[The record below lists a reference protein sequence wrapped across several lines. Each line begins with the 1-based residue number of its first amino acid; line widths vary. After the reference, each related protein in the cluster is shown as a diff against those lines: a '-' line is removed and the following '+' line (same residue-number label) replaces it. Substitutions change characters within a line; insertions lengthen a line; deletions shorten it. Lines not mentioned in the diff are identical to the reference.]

1 MIQMDNVGI
10 VVEDMDAAVAFFAE
24 LGLELEGRTQVEG
37 AWADKTVGIDG
48 IRCEIAM
55 MRVPGGHG
63 RLELSQY
70 LTPVASPAVP
80 ENAPYH
86 IVAMHR
92 VMYRVDSIEE
102 LLPRLRAHGAELVAE
117 VVEYGDIYRL
127 CYVRALGGVI
137 IGLAEQLN

>member
-10 VVEDMDAAVAFFAE
+10 VVEDMDAAVAFFVE

-37 AWADKTVGIDG
+37 PWADKTVGIDG

-55 MRVPGGHG
+55 MRIPGRHG

-86 IVAMHR
+86 SVAMHR
-92 VMYRVDSIEE
+92 VMYRVDNIEE
-102 LLPRLRAHGAELVAE
+102 LLPRLRKHGAELVAE
-117 VVEYGDIYRL
+117 VVQYGDSYRL
-127 CYVRALGGVI
+127 CYVRALGGI
-137 IGLAEQLN
+137 IVGLAEQLN

>member
-10 VVEDMDAAVAFFAE
+10 VVEDMDAAVTFFIE

-37 AWADKTVGIDG
+37 PWADKTVGIDG

-55 MRVPGGHG
+55 MRVPDGHG

-86 IVAMHR
+86 SVAMHR
-92 VMYRVDSIEE
+92 VMYRVDNIEE
-102 LLPRLRAHGAELVAE
+102 LLPRLREHGAELVAE
-117 VVEYGDIYRL
+117 VVQYGDSYRL

-137 IGLAEQLN
+137 VGLAEQLN

>member
-1 MIQMDNVGI
+1 MIQMDNVGF
-10 VVEDMDAAVAFFAE
+10 VVEDMDAAVAFFIE

-37 AWADKTVGIDG
+37 PWADKTVGIDG

-55 MRVPGGHG
+55 MRVPDGHG

-70 LTPVASPAVP
+70 LTPVASPAIP

-86 IVAMHR
+86 SVAMHR
-92 VMYRVDSIEE
+92 VMYRVDNIEE
-102 LLPRLRAHGAELVAE
+102 LLPRLRKHGAELVAE
-117 VVEYGDIYRL
+117 VVQYGDSYRL

-137 IGLAEQLN
+137 VGLAEQLN

>member
-10 VVEDMDAAVAFFAE
+10 VVEDMDAAVAFFTE

-80 ENAPYH
+80 KNAPYH

-102 LLPRLRAHGAELVAE
+102 LLPRLRTHGAELVAE

>member
-10 VVEDMDAAVAFFAE
+10 VVEDMDAAVAFFIE

-37 AWADKTVGIDG
+37 PWADKTVGIDG

-55 MRVPGGHG
+55 MRIPDGHG

-70 LTPVASPAVP
+70 LTPAASPAVP

-86 IVAMHR
+86 SVAMHR
-92 VMYRVDSIEE
+92 VMYRVDNIEE
-102 LLPRLRAHGAELVAE
+102 LLPRLRKHGAELVAE
-117 VVEYGDIYRL
+117 VVQYGDSYRL

-137 IGLAEQLN
+137 VGLAEQLN

>member
-10 VVEDMDAAVAFFAE
+10 VVEDMDAAVAFFIE

-37 AWADKTVGIDG
+37 PWADKTVGIDG

-55 MRVPGGHG
+55 MRVPDGHG

-70 LTPVASPAVP
+70 LTPLASPAVP

-86 IVAMHR
+86 SVAMHR
-92 VMYRVDSIEE
+92 VMYRVDNIEE
-102 LLPRLRAHGAELVAE
+102 LLPRLRKHGAELVAE
-117 VVEYGDIYRL
+117 VVQYSDSYRL

-137 IGLAEQLN
+137 VGLAEQLN

>member
-10 VVEDMDAAVAFFAE
+10 VVEDMDAAVAFFTE

-63 RLELSQY
+63 RLELSD
-70 LTPVASPAVP
+70 SPGLGAALDREALARFE
-80 ENAPYH
+80 ENA
-86 IVAMHR
+86 ARARR
-92 VMYRVDSIEE
+92 VVS
-102 LLPRLRAHGAELVAE
+102 
-117 VVEYGDIYRL
+117 
-127 CYVRALGGVI
+127 
-137 IGLAEQLN
+137 

>member
-10 VVEDMDAAVAFFAE
+10 VVEDMDAAVAFFTE
-24 LGLELEGRTQVEG
+24 LGLEVEGRTQVEG
-37 AWADKTVGIDG
+37 PWADKTVGIEG

-55 MRVPGGHG
+55 MRVPDGHG

-86 IVAMHR
+86 ILGMHR
-92 VMYRVDSIEE
+92 VMYRVENIDE
-102 LLPRLRAHGAELVAE
+102 LLPRLRKHGGELVAE
-117 VVEYGDIYRL
+117 VVQYGDSYKL

-137 IGLAEQLN
+137 IGLAEQLD

>member
-1 MIQMDNVGI
+1 MIEMDNVGI
-10 VVEDMDAAVAFFAE
+10 VVEDMDAAVAFFTE
-24 LGLELEGRTQVEG
+24 LGLEVEGRTQVEG
-37 AWADKTVGIDG
+37 EWADRTVGIDG

-86 IVAMHR
+86 SVAMHR
-92 VMYRVDSIEE
+92 VMYQVENIDE
-102 LLPRLRAHGAELVAE
+102 LLPRLRKHGAELVAD
-117 VVEYGDIYRL
+117 VVRYGDSYKL

>member
-10 VVEDMDAAVAFFAE
+10 IVEDMDAAVAFFAE
-24 LGLELEGRTQVEG
+24 LGLELEGRSQVEG

-48 IRCEIAM
+48 LRCEIAM

-86 IVAMHR
+86 SVAMHR

-117 VVEYGDIYRL
+117 VVEYADVFRL